1 MTSKD
6 FVKVFDIR
14 EEGAS
19 LLTGFFKSTFI
30 EENAYNCLFSSQIYR
45 KKAAAHAG
53 IKMHYEHE
61 LKWDITFHAEEV
73 KRLELINVPMKVLD
87 RMKFYETTIENANV
101 VFYTHAVGEGCCHG
115 ELIVFPGWGEGKKQ
129 PMRCDSPAKAV
140 VVPGGIEVVGLEKE
154 VRK

>member
-14 EEGAS
+14 EEGTS

-30 EENAYNCLFSSQIYR
+30 DENAYNCIFSSQIYR

-61 LKWDITFHAEEV
+61 LKWDITLHAEEV

-101 VFYTHAVGEGCCHG
+101 VFYTHGVGEGCCHG
-115 ELIVFPGWGEGKKQ
+115 ELIVFYSDKQRKKQ
-129 PMRCDSPAKAV
+129 SMRCDSPARAV